1 LRPRARTAFP
11 SCAPLALTGHRGRRL
26 ARETRP
32 ADPPHRPAPTDRATG
47 RARAGGG
54 MRTAPATTQDHSMTH
69 LNDETALI
77 TGGGRG
83 IGRAIARFRGA
94 VIVSDC
100 SSGAPGGTGRANDDR
115 RGKHDG

>member
-1 LRPRARTAFP
+1 
-11 SCAPLALTGHRGRRL
+11 
-26 ARETRP
+26 
-32 ADPPHRPAPTDRATG
+32 
-47 RARAGGG
+47 
-54 MRTAPATTQDHSMTH
+54 MTH
-69 LNDETALI
+69 LDDETALI